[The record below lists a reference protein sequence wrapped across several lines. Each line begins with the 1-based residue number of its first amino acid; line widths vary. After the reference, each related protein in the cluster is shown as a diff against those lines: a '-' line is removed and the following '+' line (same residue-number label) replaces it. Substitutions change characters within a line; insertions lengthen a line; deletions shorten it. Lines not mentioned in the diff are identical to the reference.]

1 MLAYDSFRT
10 LLAISAGKGW
20 GARQIDISNAYL
32 QGRLID
38 KDGRQK
44 YIYVQDPLNRKDK
57 TGRPYF
63 LRLKKPLY
71 GLKQAGRR
79 WQEEL
84 HEHLR
89 AHGFER
95 LPSDKC
101 LFKVTKKRSDL
112 DKSYNGDEVISWFRG
127 SPPHKLTP

>member
-1 MLAYDSFRT
+1 MVYKLKTDDSGVNITRWKARCVVRGFMSRPGIDHEENELYAPVLAYDSFRT

-57 TGRPYF
+57 KGRPYF
-63 LRLKKPLY
+63 LRLKKPL
-71 GLKQAGRR
+71 
-79 WQEEL
+79 
-84 HEHLR
+84 
-89 AHGFER
+89 
-95 LPSDKC
+95 
-101 LFKVTKKRSDL
+101 
-112 DKSYNGDEVISWFRG
+112 
-127 SPPHKLTP
+127 